1 MITLGCVALFHA
13 LWSRSVLLLFVR
25 FLVRFARP
33 ASFITRQNPR
43 MLQFSPF
50 LFKLTWLALGVDH
63 AEPSRG
69 GEQATALGRL

>member
-1 MITLGCVALFHA
+1 MQQQIGRIQFLTKARNVVHA
-13 LWSRSVLLLFVR
+13 R
-25 FLVRFARP
+25 FFRP
-33 ASFITRQNPR
+33 IRNLSNVCEA
-43 MLQFSPF
+43 FS